1 MIAAARMAAT
11 AKPIPLAQ
19 VAAANAKLPLV
30 SGTTPPLAADDVVVP
45 RVGFAPALV
54 KAITEAPDGVLS
66 EPVLTGNG
74 WALFRVFEKKDS
86 RIPEL
91 KDALVG
97 VRRAAREA
105 LLAARA
111 EAALNKVRAYLAAHP
126 GTSLGDALARPE
138 LAEDLPFAPSVQTT
152 PFFDKE
158 RAAEQ
163 PFVTEA
169 LRDAVLATE
178 PGRPTAVVKSP
189 SVLQL
194 ARVREARKN
203 RVVKVDYIRVD
214 AALFSPMQTVSGEDA
229 KAHYN
234 AHKADYAR
242 PRRFELE
249 CLRPD
254 SAKIKADISP
264 DDDAVAAAYEQ
275 LLHRFPDR
283 KNPGAYLSLQV
294 VRNDVVGQLKTHR
307 SRTEANDLFEEA
319 AAVVAKDAKRP
330 LDEIAKDLK
339 KLRTHSVKH
348 EPGPDAAPPL
358 RGVPGLDAF
367 LGAAKEGD
375 TSPVLRTLDGPMIV
389 RVTKVLAAGAP
400 PFEDV
405 EERVREDVARIRGL
419 DMAKALAEQVR
430 AKLASPP
437 SLAAMQAAAADFKVD
452 TFHVEP
458 LGVQDTGP
466 VSIPGLQQIARQIRY
481 YPQMM
486 FRYRTMNELLSL
498 RLAEVGGPFVP
509 GNRTDECYL
518 AVLTRI
524 QPPDRRMATLLGSGL
539 AQATFRERFRQLIAE
554 LEDHYIRP
562 GRAGTGAR

>member
-1 MIAAARMAAT
+1 
-11 AKPIPLAQ
+11 
-19 VAAANAKLPLV
+19 
-30 SGTTPPLAADDVVVP
+30 
-45 RVGFAPALV
+45 
-54 KAITEAPDGVLS
+54 
-66 EPVLTGNG
+66 
-74 WALFRVFEKKDS
+74 
-86 RIPEL
+86 
-91 KDALVG
+91 
-97 VRRAAREA
+97 
-105 LLAARA
+105 
-111 EAALNKVRAYLAAHP
+111 
-126 GTSLGDALARPE
+126 
-138 LAEDLPFAPSVQTT
+138 
-152 PFFDKE
+152 
-158 RAAEQ
+158 
-163 PFVTEA
+163 
-169 LRDAVLATE
+169 
-178 PGRPTAVVKSP
+178 
-189 SVLQL
+189 
-194 ARVREARKN
+194 
-203 RVVKVDYIRVD
+203 
-214 AALFSPMQTVSGEDA
+214 
-229 KAHYN
+229 
-234 AHKADYAR
+234 
-242 PRRFELE
+242 
-249 CLRPD
+249 
-254 SAKIKADISP
+254 
-264 DDDAVAAAYEQ
+264 
-275 LLHRFPDR
+275 
-283 KNPGAYLSLQV
+283 
-294 VRNDVVGQLKTHR
+294 
-307 SRTEANDLFEEA
+307 
-319 AAVVAKDAKRP
+319 
-330 LDEIAKDLK
+330 
-339 KLRTHSVKH
+339 
-348 EPGPDAAPPL
+348 
-358 RGVPGLDAF
+358 
-367 LGAAKEGD
+367 
-375 TSPVLRTLDGPMIV
+375 MIV